1 MTFSAA
7 ERAYVEAARVGRL
20 ATADDRGRPSVVPIC
35 FALLDGALVTPLDE
49 KPKTAAPTGL
59 RRVRDIER
67 NPAVAVVI
75 DDYSEDWATLRWLQV
90 RGRAALLYPGDDR
103 HPAAVAAL
111 RGKYDQYR
119 DHGLEERPVIH
130 ITPGHVRSWRA
141 G

>member
-119 DHGLEERPVIH
+119 DHALEERPVIH